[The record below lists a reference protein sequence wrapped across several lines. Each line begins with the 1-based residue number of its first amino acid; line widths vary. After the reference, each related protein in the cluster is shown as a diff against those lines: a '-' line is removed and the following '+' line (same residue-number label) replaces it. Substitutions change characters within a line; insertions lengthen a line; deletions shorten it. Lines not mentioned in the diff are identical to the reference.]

1 MDETRIV
8 TLIGRHADGTTCC
21 ESKDPRKICPLCS
34 RALHHSQI
42 RAAMEQ
48 RALEKAQD
56 ASDIAERA
64 AAQVMPRR
72 AKTDPPV
79 PEVKA
84 AVDIDY
90 SKFTPP
96 DPYAAALKS
105 LRAQQGI
112 ALPTEVIETAGC
124 PDGYASHLAA
134 IRGE

>member
-21 ESKDPRKICPLCS
+21 ESKDPQKICALCS

-48 RALEKAQD
+48 RALEKAHE

-90 SKFTPP
+90 SKYTPP

-112 ALPTEVIETAGC
+112 TLPSEIVETNGLAD
-124 PDGYASHLAA
+124 PYASFFAA
-134 IRGE
+134 QRGE